1 MPGGAVAVL
10 AKVVGVVAC
19 AAGGVERLR
28 VDLVEPLV
36 ERGRQVAVI
45 LTPTAALWLDADAEI
60 DKLEATTGLPVRSR
74 PRLPGEQ
81 SPHPR
86 IDLYVVAPATAN
98 TVAKLA
104 LGIADNHAL
113 TVLCENIATTPMIV
127 FPRINAAHARQ
138 PAWDSHLAGLRGAGV
153 RLIYGDDVWPL
164 YEPRL
169 APPDRPLPWGAILEQ
184 VDELLS

>member
-1 MPGGAVAVL
+1 MTV
-10 AKVVGVVAC
+10 KVVGVVAC
-19 AAGGVERLR
+19 AAGGVERLCA
-28 VDLVEPLV
+28 DLVEPLV
-36 ERGRQVAVI
+36 EQGRQVAVS
-45 LTPTAALWLDADAEI
+45 LTPTAAQWLDADGESN
-60 DKLEATTGLPVRSR
+60 KLATLTSLPVRSQ

-86 IDLYVVAPATAN
+86 VDLYVVAPATAN

-138 PAWDSHLAGLRGAGV
+138 PAWDAHLDRLGTAGV
-153 RLIYGDDVWPL
+153 RLIYGNDVWPL
-164 YEPRL
+164 FEPR
-169 APPDRPLPWGAILEQ
+169 AAAPDRPLPWAAILAQ
-184 VDELLS
+184 IDDLLA